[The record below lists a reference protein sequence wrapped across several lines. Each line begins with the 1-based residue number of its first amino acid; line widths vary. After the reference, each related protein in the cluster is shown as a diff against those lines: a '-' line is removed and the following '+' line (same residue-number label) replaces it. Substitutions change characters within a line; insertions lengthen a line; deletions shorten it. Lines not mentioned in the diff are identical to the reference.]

1 MLEAMVPHRP
11 YRAGLGIDKEVADI
25 ERGRGKAYEANAAN
39 ACMRLFREKNY
50 AIPSFDII
58 LR

>member
-1 MLEAMVPHRP
+1 VADLLEAMVPHRP
-11 YRAGLGIDKEVADI
+11 YRAGLGIDKAVADI

-50 AIPSFDII
+50 AIPT
-58 LR
+58 